1 MGILASDSEDKS
13 LHSPRQFLNASRTA
27 TPIGGRRFED
37 TTTIANLHLKS
48 DAHVPPSLSPASE
61 IRFSLQEG
69 GKPERIISSKLNMGG
84 KLQIGASNGDT
95 RVYMNGR
102 EITKVELRVL
112 KVEDCWVMETD

>member
-61 IRFSLQEG
+61 INPIQPPDSFQGCRDICPCLFLFG
-69 GKPERIISSKLNMGG
+69 LMKGKSRS
-84 KLQIGASNGDT
+84 
-95 RVYMNGR
+95 
-102 EITKVELRVL
+102 VEMADQPRG
-112 KVEDCWVMETD
+112 TP